1 MKDRQPTQVLD
12 NGAIRYGIY
21 GADGTL
27 DHYEYM
33 KREDEPTIEGTPL
46 NKANLLSDVTE
57 NKIWNNKE
65 KPADPTVNDAL
76 YELSKGTA
84 RIGDISMTARG
95 DRSTSWLPCDGRAI
109 SNVEYPEL
117 YNVLRTDVDAG
128 DWGEVEITG
137 MTGTHPSISCANG
150 HWFIVAKSGDNSSLK
165 VAVSDDL
172 VTFAVTSIS
181 NVGTTQPTVI
191 GCSKVRYYD
200 GKYVFAYYTTSR
212 GSHRICVIYAMSPN
226 GPWTVAQNTQLQGL
240 GSYTSW
246 EPGEL
251 LIYGGIYYVMH
262 PRYSRTQKQQYMY
275 ASDLDGTWNYGSIT
289 QEYVSSFVQDPEYGP
304 IYAHKNSGSMQMFM
318 GLGSTPTALPA
329 NFGYPGHGLA
339 VSGSKIVVVES
350 NQISYSLDG
359 GQTIAGTTA
368 LGGTYTSPV
377 RNMADYNGNILAVA
391 LENSNGHYIAV
402 MTALDAAPMIVETD
416 YDITGFGIN
425 GSVVAGIVDT
435 TEDVQIKIL
444 RRDFSYSAKRIP
456 KITPDGRS
464 YAYIKALEE

>member
-1 MKDRQPTQVLD
+1 MKDRQPTQVLA

-21 GADGTL
+21 REDGTL

-33 KREDEPTIEGTPL
+33 KREDAPTIEGTPL

-95 DRSTSWLPCDGRAI
+95 DRSASWIPCDGRAI
-109 SNVEYPEL
+109 SNVEYPDL

-128 DWGEVEITG
+128 DWDEVAVTG
-137 MTGTHPSISCANG
+137 LTGTHPSISYANG
-150 HWFIVAKSGDNSSLK
+150 HWFIVAKSGNNYSLK
-165 VAVSDDL
+165 VATSDNL
-172 VTFAVTSIS
+172 ETFTVANIN
-181 NVGTTQPTVI
+181 NVGTTQTTVV
-191 GCSKVRYYD
+191 GCSKVHYYD
-200 GKYVFAYYTTSR
+200 GKYVFAYYTTS
-212 GSHRICVIYAMSPN
+212 GSHRICVIYATSPN
-226 GPWTVAQNTQLQGL
+226 GPWKVAVNTSPSSL
-240 GSYTSW
+240 GSYIRW
-246 EPGEL
+246 EPGEVL
-251 LIYGGIYYVMH
+251 FYGGIYYVMH
-262 PRYSRTQKQQYMY
+262 PRYAQVQQQRYIW
-275 ASDLDGTWNYGSIT
+275 ASDLGGNWDYGSIT
-289 QEYVSSFVQDPEYGP
+289 QEYVGSFVQDAEYGP
-304 IYAHKNSGSMQMFM
+304 IYASKNAGSMQKFM

-329 NFGYPGHGLA
+329 HFGYPGPGLA
-339 VSGSKIVVVES
+339 VSGSKIVVVER

-368 LGGTYTSPV
+368 LGDTYYSSV
-377 RNMADYNGNILAVA
+377 RNMAVYNGDLLAVV

-402 MTALDAAPMIVETD
+402 MSALDAAPVIAATEYNVAGLA
-416 YDITGFGIN
+416 IGGN
-425 GSVVAGIVDT
+425 VVAGIVDT
-435 TEDVQIKIL
+435 SSDEQIKIL

-456 KITPDGRS
+456 NITPDGRS